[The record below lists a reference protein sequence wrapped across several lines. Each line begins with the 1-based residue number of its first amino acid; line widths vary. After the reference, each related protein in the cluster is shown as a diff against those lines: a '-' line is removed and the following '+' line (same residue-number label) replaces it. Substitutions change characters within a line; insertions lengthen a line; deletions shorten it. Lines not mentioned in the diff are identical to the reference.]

1 MSSPR
6 RIDPNEEVPVSRDID
21 RERRERRPSPKP
33 RRLPPGEIIDDS
45 GMFRK
50 RSPSPV
56 SRRRLEDEKKR
67 VPPKYRDKESG
78 RATGL
83 DVDEIKKRDR
93 IEREKER
100 IKKEKEKKRK
110 IKDRRARWARL
121 RRRRKA
127 LRRARRRRR
136 MRRRRRGMMIR
147 GRRRRRSGRML
158 RRR

>member
-21 RERRERRPSPKP
+21 RERRERRPLPKP

-50 RSPSPV
+50 RRPSPVSRRRLEDEKKRVPPKREKPEPV

-93 IEREKER
+93 IEREYER
-100 IKKEKEKKRK
+100 IK
-110 IKDRRARWARL
+110 RR
-121 RRRRKA
+121 
-127 LRRARRRRR
+127 
-136 MRRRRRGMMIR
+136 I
-147 GRRRRRSGRML
+147 
-158 RRR
+158 